1 MKKILSLFF
10 VALAFLVV
18 AYSQFSFATTEDDY
32 YDLFYEIHE
41 VEFSTS
47 TTSSTTTIQDLSTD
61 DAEFITNNRQH
72 LISIETSVS
81 PITLKGAGGAINVE
95 VNFTELVST
104 YQGAWYLV
112 LTNDYSGNNGSHA
125 TGTIRIATLDENN
138 GNFVSSSVHFFNSSS
153 SYLDE
158 SNVDFTLTFK
168 IPKPWTKAY
177 SYGRVR
183 SSSSSFDLYHD
194 ESNEKVYLYNRTE
207 SGNVRKI
214 DASTLTYDGAY
225 AEPIVVQSPYS
236 NFKFLTNEYED
247 VAAVWIQFIKAG
259 SDYRADVK
267 VYYWDD
273 GELAVASK
281 NELIHSNTGGFGNPF
296 EFSGGYRSTI
306 SGDAVVIADVDN
318 GYSLDHYLEFFK
330 AWDDIDGDISDL
342 IYVVEDDYTGN
353 EYILGSYDVTIG
365 VEDSEGNEA
374 TLEFIIMVVD
384 VVEPTGP
391 STSSVSNISYTATY
405 NLTDYITSYI
415 RPNFTDNYDDA
426 SDLII
431 TVKTDGY
438 TATKSVPGNKTV
450 IYSVKDTSGN
460 ESLHTLTI
468 QVVDNVGPVFTGG
481 LETLNKSVNET
492 ITTAQILA
500 TQVAMDAVDGNVSSS
515 IIVVSNTY
523 VGNETTPGSYEIIIR
538 AFDSQNNQTTRSITI
553 EVFSGVP
560 SFWIPNDGP
569 FIIPDGTTLT
579 LEQIKNVLTAVQW
592 IPMDVEVTLLSSDYF
607 GNEETP
613 GSYYITLSVGGTPVT
628 FDLLVLNDGDNWF
641 PDVPT
646 PPVQAATPNF
656 ALIFGVSVGILA
668 VTGIAAAVILNKKK
682 KSKA

>member
-1 MKKILSLFF
+1 MKKILSIFF
-10 VALAFLVV
+10 TVFAFLVV
-18 AYSQFSFATTEDDY
+18 ALANTSPVFATTEDDY
-32 YDLFYEIHE
+32 YDLFYDEFIVTFEILDWNNSDE
-41 VEFSTS
+41 EGQVTTGTYDSLSDVPLGTELNFGRTPFNASIKISINDVIVTDQLELSSTGYYES
-47 TTSSTTTIQDLSTD
+47 DSSFNFNLNTFDLKIHADDSASGDFVTTSMIGDVI
-61 DAEFITNNRQH
+61 EIT
-72 LISIETSVS
+72 
-81 PITLKGAGGAINVE
+81 
-95 VNFTELVST
+95 FTVYHS
-104 YQGAWYLV
+104 W
-112 LTNDYSGNNGSHA
+112 N
-125 TGTIRIATLDENN
+125 
-138 GNFVSSSVHFFNSSS
+138 
-153 SYLDE
+153 
-158 SNVDFTLTFK
+158 
-168 IPKPWTKAY
+168 KAY

-318 GYSLDHYLEFFK
+318 AYTLDHYLEFFK

-342 IYVVEDDYTGN
+342 IYVIEDDYTGN
-353 EYILGSYDVTIG
+353 ESVLGSYDVTIG
-365 VEDSEGNEA
+365 VEDSEGHEA

-391 STSSVSNISYTATY
+391 STSSVTNVSYTSTY
-405 NLTDYITSYI
+405 NLTNYISSYI
-415 RPNFTDNYDDA
+415 RPNFTDNYDDP
-426 SDLII
+426 SDLVI

-438 TATKSVPGNKTV
+438 TSTKSVPGNKTV

-460 ESLHTLTI
+460 ETLHTLTI

-515 IIVVSNTY
+515 IVVVSNTY
-523 VGNETTPGSYEIIIR
+523 DGNETTPGSYEIIIR
-538 AFDSQNNQTTRSITI
+538 AFDSQNNQTTRTITI

-646 PPVQAATPNF
+646 PPVQTVTPNF

-668 VTGIAAAVILNKKK
+668 VSGIAAAVILNKKK

>member
-1 MKKILSLFF
+1 MKKILSIFF
-10 VALAFLVV
+10 TVFAFLVV
-18 AYSQFSFATTEDDY
+18 ALANTSPVFATTEDDY
-32 YDLFYEIHE
+32 YDLFYEE
-41 VEFSTS
+41 V
-47 TTSSTTTIQDLSTD
+47 D
-61 DAEFITNNRQH
+61 
-72 LISIETSVS
+72 
-81 PITLKGAGGAINVE
+81 
-95 VNFTELVST
+95 FTFELVSYSDGLGQLTSGT
-104 YQGAWYLV
+104 YDSLIEYFDRAKPVSGSNGFDQVTVYADNELIH
-112 LTNDYSGNNGSHA
+112 NDAALIQADTDSLMITDYNSVVVWDSMLIQFSDDDSYVEIDVDLSEI
-125 TGTIRIATLDENN
+125 TEIRI
-138 GNFVSSSVHFFNSSS
+138 V
-153 SYLDE
+153 
-158 SNVDFTLTFK
+158 FK
-168 IPKPWTKAY
+168 INKPWTKAY

-318 GYSLDHYLEFFK
+318 AYTLDHYLEFFK

-342 IYVVEDDYTGN
+342 IYVIEDDYTGN
-353 EYILGSYDVTIG
+353 ESVLGSYDVTIG

-374 TLEFIIMVVD
+374 TLEVVIMVVD

-391 STSSVSNISYTATY
+391 STSSVTNVSYTSTY
-405 NLTDYITSYI
+405 NLTNYISSYI
-415 RPNFTDNYDDA
+415 RPNFTDNYDDP
-426 SDLII
+426 SDLVI

-438 TATKSVPGNKTV
+438 TSTKSVPGNKTV

-460 ESLHTLTI
+460 ETLHTLTI

-668 VTGIAAAVILNKKK
+668 VSGIAAAVILNKKK